1 MSTVAGKC
9 PSLRSDPCGTRRL
22 ARTRAVR
29 CPDFRGDET
38 RLRPHRVKRTR
49 GPVLPFNHSA
59 STRGEKCF
67 GETRGSWGL
76 PWSRFAAA
84 KGALPAQSWVPKT
97 AIPLQGEAV
106 SDRRGKRSCTPILRP
121 LSLCKLA
128 GRRGGPATLG
138 SARAIWTLSSWS
150 ISLHPWPA
158 SPSCSPSPPSST
170 LSSTAAPHPLPPTPL
185 PHHCLAGPHCP
196 MPGPP
201 ACLPSVP
208 PTFCLIVPST
218 PSSGD
223 SSGPPSQFPRPW
235 SE

>member
-9 PSLRSDPCGTRRL
+9 PSLRSDPCGTPGL
-22 ARTRAVR
+22 ARTRAAR

-49 GPVLPFNHSA
+49 GPVLPFNRST

-97 AIPLQGEAV
+97 SIPLQSEAV

-121 LSLCKLA
+121 LSLCRQAGGVLPLWGPLA
-128 GRRGGPATLG
+128 LFGLSHFGPSLCL
-138 SARAIWTLSSWS
+138 SAR
-150 ISLHPWPA
+150 HPRLALPL
-158 SPSCSPSPPSST
+158 PLL
-170 LSSTAAPHPLPPTPL
+170 LSSTAAPILSLSRPSPT
-185 PHHCLAGPHCP
+185 
-196 MPGPP
+196 
-201 ACLPSVP
+201 
-208 PTFCLIVPST
+208 IV
-218 PSSGD
+218 
-223 SSGPPSQFPRPW
+223 
-235 SE
+235 